1 MSKQITE
8 VGQSAKPGLA
18 VSGWIKKTVA
28 AILGLASLWLSF
40 HFLDEAPTIY
50 VTYDMGVME
59 VVKLLPG
66 MFNRYSALYTVCMS
80 AGWIFLLYAVGY
92 FKAVRNYRKA
102 RKQWQ
107 AEEVLKQSV
116 PVN

>member
-1 MSKQITE
+1 MNKQVTE
-8 VGQSAKPGLA
+8 VGKSAKPGLT
-18 VSGWIKKTVA
+18 VPGWIKKMVA

-50 VTYDMGVME
+50 VTYDMGGME
-59 VVKLLPG
+59 VVKLLSG

-80 AGWIFLLYAVGY
+80 AGWVFLLYAVGY
-92 FKAVRNYRKA
+92 FKAVRYYRKE
-102 RKQWQ
+102 RKQRQ
-107 AEEVLKQSV
+107 AEGCLKQSV